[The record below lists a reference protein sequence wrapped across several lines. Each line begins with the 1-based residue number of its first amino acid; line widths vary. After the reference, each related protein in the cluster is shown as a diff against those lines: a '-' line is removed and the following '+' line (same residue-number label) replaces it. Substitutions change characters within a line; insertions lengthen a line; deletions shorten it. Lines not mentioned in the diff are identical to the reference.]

1 MIIMG
6 EFAYEHSGKDL
17 LLHHR
22 DCRDHQFY
30 GLGVGSF
37 LGRIK
42 FTLTE
47 ERK

>member
-17 LLHHR
+17 LLLNSSY
-22 DCRDHQFY
+22 CYSQFSEFDM
-30 GLGVGSF
+30 GTF
-37 LGRIK
+37 PGRIK

-47 ERK
+47 ER